1 MENKKPKQKRS
12 FKFIIRFF
20 QIIFAIIFV
29 FLTSFFVTLSLNAD
43 KPTEHFFSV
52 MREIKEL
59 LSDDKKSEVKS
70 FSQTAST
77 NSNSNS
83 VTSTTE
89 KKYSPAVRENQKLGL
104 SEKIDRIQNVE
115 KAVKE
120 KEKNIRP
127 YVMLEE
133 MPNALIQAIIAVEDA
148 RFYSHDGY
156 DLSSIARAAFVNVEA
171 GEIEEGGST
180 ITQQLAKNLFLSQEQ
195 SFTRKAEEL
204 LLAMNIEKSFSKR
217 KILELYLNTIY
228 FGSNFYGISAASE
241 GYFGKKP
248 KELTVA
254 ESAMLAGLPNAPSLY
269 SPYVNFMLAKK
280 RQLVVIEA
288 MLKNKSISKKDAE
301 SARIEEIVLVRE

>member
-43 KPTEHFFSV
+43 KPPEHFFSV

-195 SFTRKAEEL
+195 SFTRKIEEL
-204 LLAMNIEKSFSKR
+204 FLARNIEKHFSKK

-228 FGSNFYGISAASE
+228 FGSNFYGVSAAAE
-241 GYFGKKP
+241 GYFG
-248 KELTVA
+248 
-254 ESAMLAGLPNAPSLY
+254 
-269 SPYVNFMLAKK
+269 
-280 RQLVVIEA
+280 
-288 MLKNKSISKKDAE
+288 
-301 SARIEEIVLVRE
+301 

>member
-1 MENKKPKQKRS
+1 MEKRKPKQKRS
-12 FKFIIRFF
+12 FKFVIRFF

-29 FLTSFFVTLSLNAD
+29 FLASFFITLSLNAD

-52 MREIKEL
+52 MKEIKEL
-59 LSDDKKSEVKS
+59 LSDDKKTETEK
-70 FSQTAST
+70 FSRTASANIDSALT
-77 NSNSNS
+77 KEKNSSS
-83 VTSTTE
+83 S
-89 KKYSPAVRENQKLGL
+89 VRENKKLGL
-104 SEKIDRIQNVE
+104 GEKIDRIRNIE
-115 KAVKE
+115 KAVKD
-120 KEKNIRP
+120 KEKNISS
-127 YVMLEE
+127 YVMLED
-133 MPNALIQAIIAVEDA
+133 MPNALVQAIIAVEDS

-156 DLSSIARAAFVNVEA
+156 DVGSIARAAFVNVES

-204 LLAMNIEKSFSKR
+204 LLAMNIEKHFSKK

-228 FGSNFYGISAASE
+228 FGSNFYGISAAAE

-280 RQLVVIEA
+280 RQLTVIEA
-288 MLKNKSISKKDAE
+288 MIKNKAISARDAE
-301 SARIEEIVLVRE
+301 SAKIEEIVLVRE